1 MAEKYISDRDTLE
14 RLVRLETE
22 VHKDQELR
30 KDKCEAIQA
39 SIKLAKET
47 VKEAET
53 LARTQVDKHFETV
66 NNFQKR
72 IDRAEATYATVNGT
86 DTKIATTK
94 EVLESKIE
102 ALSSRVDTK
111 IDSIREGLESKLEA
125 LDERIDT
132 QSKSVEQDIEKVSRL
147 VYIGVGLVLAIEF
160 VARFLIT

>member
-22 VHKDQELR
+22 VQKDQELR
-30 KDKCEAIQA
+30 KDKWDAIID
-39 SIKLAKET
+39 SIKLAKE
-47 VKEAET
+47 VAREAEN

-86 DTKIATTK
+86 DTKLTTTK

-125 LDERIDT
+125 LDEKADA
-132 QSKSVEQDIEKVSRL
+132 QSRTL
-147 VYIGVGLVLAIEF
+147 NIGIGIVLAVQALLGLLI
-160 VARFLIT
+160 FLFKIFTR